1 MDVTMFVL
9 MAGVF
14 AITVVSA
21 VVIIREIGTD

>member
-14 AITVVSA
+14 VLAVAASA
-21 VVIIREIGTD
+21 VILKEARED